1 MPSAYSAQDKS
12 EGDDAQREITSAL
25 ASLASR
31 PAASPTGKRQLN
43 GPERAAVLML
53 ALGEQH
59 GAKIWGMLD
68 DDELRQISMVMSTI
82 GTIEA
87 ELVENL
93 LLEFVSRMSAS
104 GAIMGNYDATE
115 RLLQQYLPP
124 ERVGNIME
132 EIRGPA
138 GRNMWEKLS
147 NVQEEVL
154 ANYLKNEYPQ
164 TVAVVLSKIGPEH
177 AARVLAIL
185 PEEFALDVVNRMLRM
200 EAVQK
205 EVLERVEQT
214 LRTEFMSNLSQ
225 TRRRDAHEVMA
236 EIFNNFDRQTE
247 TRFITALEED
257 NRESAERI
265 KTLMFT
271 FDDLTK
277 LDTGSAQTL
286 MRHVEK
292 DKLAVALKGATE
304 PVRQFFLSNMSTR
317 AAKMLMDDMQA
328 MGPVRLRDVDEAQ
341 VLLVNLAK
349 DLAAKGEI
357 VHLQDAAA
365 KKSWSIDGYAHE
377 RTAKFLFDTDFASAR
392 RPQADAARRS
402 RSPSTR

>member
-1 MPSAYSAQDKS
+1 MATAHAEKDRK
-12 EGDDAQREITSAL
+12 GTSQSDIASL
-25 ASLASR
+25 VASLASR
-31 PAASPTGKRQLN
+31 KGEVTRGRRLT

-59 GAKIWGMLD
+59 GSKIWGMLD
-68 DDELRQISMVMSTI
+68 DDELRELSVVMSTL
-82 GTIEA
+82 GTIDA
-87 ELVENL
+87 PIVEDL

-104 GAIMGNYDATE
+104 GALMGNYDATE

-124 ERVGNIME
+124 ERVHGIMD

-164 TVAVVLSKIGPEH
+164 TVAVVLSKIRPEH

-185 PEEFALDVVNRMLRM
+185 PEDFALDVCNRMLKM

-205 EVLERVEQT
+205 EVIERVEQT

-225 TRRRDAHEVMA
+225 TRRRDAHELMA

-247 TRFITALEED
+247 TRFMTALEED

-265 KTLMFT
+265 KHLMFT
-271 FDDLTK
+271 FDDLVK
-277 LDTGSAQTL
+277 LDSASAQTL
-286 MRHVEK
+286 MRHIDK
-292 DKLAVALKGATE
+292 DKLAVALKGASE

-317 AAKMLMDDMQA
+317 AAKMLVDDMQA
-328 MGPVRLRDVDEAQ
+328 LGPVRLRDVDEAQ
-341 VLLVNLAK
+341 SQLVNLAK
-349 DLAAKGEI
+349 DLAGKGEI
-357 VHLQDAAA
+357 MIS
-365 KKSWSIDGYAHE
+365 KSRGDEELVY
-377 RTAKFLFDTDFASAR
+377 
-392 RPQADAARRS
+392 
-402 RSPSTR
+402 